1 MVFHFNKIQIYYAL
15 MFIICNINLYKSIP
29 NCPAGYYSLKQDDN
43 CHLCPPGT
51 KIISGN
57 SCANCS
63 EGYYSIGLRE
73 CYKCPKGFI
82 STKGSSECQE
92 CPKGTYELNNEKCY
106 NCNDRHI

>member
-15 MFIICNINLYKSIP
+15 IFIICNINLYKSIP

-63 EGYYSIGLRE
+63 EGYYSIGLGE

-82 STKGSSECQE
+82 SKKVLQNVKNVQKEHM
-92 CPKGTYELNNEKCY
+92 N
-106 NCNDRHI
+106 